1 MTAQIIIGG
10 DPNKVD
16 VSGYVK
22 GDVLA
27 ANAAGTLE
35 AVPVGPDG
43 DVLTA
48 DSAALDGVDWQPGGG
63 GGGGTPSNSVV
74 TEQAFGQASTA
85 GIATAYSRGDH
96 THGTPAAPS
105 IPSAATT
112 VVTETSFGQA
122 QAVGVATSYARE
134 DHTHGT
140 PANPA
145 PSASSS
151 VVTETSFGQGSTAGV
166 AATFSRGDHT
176 HGTPAAPSVPS
187 ASGTV
192 TAETT
197 YGNASNAG
205 AAATFSRGDHT
216 HGTPS
221 LGTTSTTAAAG
232 DDSRITGA
240 QQRSTLTTKGDLY
253 VATAN
258 ATTARQGV
266 GTNGQFLKANS
277 AQTNGIEWNNIAESD
292 VTNLTT
298 DLAAKAPL
306 ASPAFTGNATAVNL
320 VLSGKFAITPDV
332 LTFNAT
338 LATDASLGNYFRCTL
353 TNNFTLSDPTNAVD
367 GQKIMWELIQDGS
380 GNRVI
385 TLDTKFAL
393 GTDIATVVLST
404 AINKRDFL
412 GVVYNSTTDKF
423 YVIAFVKG
431 Y

>member
-16 VSGYVK
+16 VSGYIK

-74 TEQAFGQASTA
+74 TEQSFGQASTA
-85 GIATAYSRGDH
+85 GVATAYSRGDH
-96 THGTPAAPS
+96 THGTPASPS
-105 IPSAATT
+105 VPGPATT
-112 VVTETSFGQA
+112 VVTEQSFGQS
-122 QAVGVATSYARE
+122 QAVGTATTYARE
-134 DHTHGT
+134 
-140 PANPA
+140 
-145 PSASSS
+145 
-151 VVTETSFGQGSTAGV
+151 
-166 AATFSRGDHT
+166 DHT

-240 QQRSTLTTKGDLY
+240 QQRSALTTKGDLY

-277 AQTNGIEWNNIAESD
+277 AQTNGIEWNNIAEAD

-353 TNNFTLSDPTNAVD
+353 TNNFTLSNPTNAVD

>member
-16 VSGYVK
+16 VSGYIK

-74 TEQAFGQASTA
+74 TEQSFGQASTA
-85 GIATAYSRGDH
+85 GVATAYSRGDH
-96 THGTPAAPS
+96 THGTPASPS
-105 IPSAATT
+105 IPGPATT
-112 VVTETSFGQA
+112 VVTEQSFGQS
-122 QAVGVATSYARE
+122 QAVGTATTYARE
-134 DHTHGT
+134 
-140 PANPA
+140 
-145 PSASSS
+145 
-151 VVTETSFGQGSTAGV
+151 
-166 AATFSRGDHT
+166 DHT

-240 QQRSTLTTKGDLY
+240 
-253 VATAN
+253 
-258 ATTARQGV
+258 
-266 GTNGQFLKANS
+266 
-277 AQTNGIEWNNIAESD
+277 
-292 VTNLTT
+292 
-298 DLAAKAPL
+298 APA
-306 ASPAFTGNATAVNL
+306 ASPNLTGNATAVNL

-353 TNNFTLSDPTNAVD
+353 TNNFTLSNPTNAVD